1 MHHRILLEAWINIHK
16 RHFSKSGNTECVIM
30 SQTYNWN
37 IGFKNTQA
45 VLTFWARWHG
55 RWTSSTWS
63 PTPTFVNVFSK
74 QKAGCQNTLPITVP
88 PIMPFRSAGWH
99 SVQAWA
105 ASTKP
110 VEQQQQQDGGAHTLH
125 PQLSQ
130 ELIVTGMSLCLL
142 PRLWNKPLKTQSCTL
157 GRGLGVELRWL
168 AVNWKVKLKREKK
181 KSRAGGLAPVAS
193 GAILLTLK

>member
-1 MHHRILLEAWINIHK
+1 MKNLINIHK
-16 RHFSKSGNTECVIM
+16 HHFSKSGNTECVII
-30 SQTYNWN
+30 SQTYNRN
-37 IGFKNTQA
+37 IGVCFKNTQVEDRP

-110 VEQQQQQDGGAHTLH
+110 VEQQQQQQDGGAHTLH

-130 ELIVTGMSLCLL
+130 DLIVTGMSLCLL
-142 PRLWNKPLKTQSCTL
+142 PRLWNKPLRLSHALWART
-157 GRGLGVELRWL
+157 GRWAALTCCELESQIKKW
-168 AVNWKVKLKREKK
+168 KK
-181 KSRAGGLAPVAS
+181 K
-193 GAILLTLK
+193 K